1 MGMGGSSLQHNWI
14 MYLRGNGD
22 FSSRPF
28 PGNRTRTDLSRSLTV
43 GTERQT
49 SLSHVIAPML
59 VFNSYCHRQWQLGT
73 WHWQATEMFTVLPA
87 GLVHRQGILVFF
99 LAVVWSLEIGDL
111 NQNMTFYI

>member
-28 PGNRTRTDLSRSLTV
+28 PGNRTRTDLSRSHTV

-59 VFNSYCHRQWQLGT
+59 VFNSYCLGS
-73 WHWQATEMFTVLPA
+73 WHLALADIARVRVESVEEKIKFVA
-87 GLVHRQGILVFF
+87 QGIPATGFKC
-99 LAVVWSLEIGDL
+99 
-111 NQNMTFYI
+111 T